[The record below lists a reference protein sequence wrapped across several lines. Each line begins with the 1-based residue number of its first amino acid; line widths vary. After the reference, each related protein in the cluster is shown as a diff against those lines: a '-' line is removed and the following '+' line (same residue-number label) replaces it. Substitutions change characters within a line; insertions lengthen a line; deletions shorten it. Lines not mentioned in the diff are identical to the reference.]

1 MPLRTYK
8 KQRTDSNVSSTP
20 ATSPAVSSK
29 SSSSPHRSVS
39 NLPKEVLARVPCAVS
54 DTTADGGNDARSDL
68 LSLASTCSARRAAA
82 IPFFDFSVRL
92 DGWQAVV
99 KLGKVFGQ
107 KTQSSDPLPSLGKG
121 VRVALLVEPSDF
133 LDPFFIHHPPLP
145 DARRLEHPFDL
156 SSDARVSRQTFH
168 GERDALAFRGLSN
181 LQSFTLHDGFVWF
194 HIRLALL
201 AAWPKLQILALDV
214 VRGDCNSHS
223 PFAANPSLPCKL
235 RKVALHSSTLTDG
248 MIAHLFAGQTSLKE
262 LDLTLPGAEVW
273 MAFEKVVTNVDVLR
287 VRDSWASTAG
297 QRVTKKGNLEARDH
311 EESHEKARSPT
322 SPLLPLL
329 KAAKALET
337 VLLTLASLPSLPPT
351 AESSEEL
358 LPYLAVVENLELEGF
373 SLISPLFG
381 IVKGKK
387 GPGAKVEKTFQ
398 KACNEHRV
406 ESVTGTDER

>member
-121 VRVALLVEPSDF
+121 VHTLKIEFESLYSSN
-133 LDPFFIHHPPLP
+133 PPT
-145 DARRLEHPFDL
+145 FSTL
-156 SSDARVSRQTFH
+156 SSSITRLFPM
-168 GERDALAFRGLSN
+168 LAGLSI
-181 LQSFTLHDGFVWF
+181 LSISLPTHESLAKLFTENGMP
-194 HIRLALL
+194 
-201 AAWPKLQILALDV
+201 WPFALQILALDV

-373 SLISPLFG
+373 SLISPLF
-381 IVKGKK
+381 VALETALNKQKLPSLERNCDKG
-387 GPGAKVEKTFQ
+387 
-398 KACNEHRV
+398 HRQGQEGTGS
-406 ESVTGTDER
+406 ESGEDVPEGVQ